1 MARLTRG
8 DLGDLNMFRQIAESG
23 GFRKAAA
30 QLDVSPSALS
40 HAMRGLEGRQGV
52 RLFNRTNRSVTLTPA
67 GQELLTRLNSGFSEI
82 ELGLET
88 LNRYRD
94 RPVGQLRL
102 NILSD
107 AARLV
112 LAPILARYIQAFPD
126 VQVEVV
132 VQDEVVDIVNDGF
145 DAGIRYGGLVP
156 EDMVAIPLGKDL
168 RWVMVASPT
177 YLDGAPPLDSP
188 ADLANHRCL
197 GIRMGNKQ
205 IYHWE
210 LESAN
215 RSEVVSVNWAAILN
229 ETILS
234 IELAE
239 TGGGISYCLEN
250 RVARQLAE
258 GSLRRVL
265 PDWSS
270 LGPAF
275 HLYYPSRRQLP
286 EALRA
291 LLRMIQAESAPA

>member
-30 QLDVSPSALS
+30 HLDVSPSALS

-67 GQELLTRLNSGFSEI
+67 GQELLTRLNAGFGEI

-94 RPVGQLRL
+94 RPIGQLRL
-102 NILSD
+102 NIMSD
-107 AARLV
+107 AARLI
-112 LAPILARYIQAFPD
+112 LAPILAKYVSTFPD
-126 VQVEVV
+126 VRLEVV
-132 VQDEVVDIVNDGF
+132 VQDDVVDIVNDGF
-145 DAGIRYGGLVP
+145 DAGIRYGGHVP
-156 EDMVAIPLGKDL
+156 EDMVAIPLCREL
-168 RWVMVASPT
+168 RWVMVASPG
-177 YLDGAPPLDSP
+177 YLDEAPPLRSP
-188 ADLANHRCL
+188 ADLAHHRCL

-210 LESAN
+210 IESGEESA
-215 RSEVVSVNWAAILN
+215 VVSVEWAAILN
-229 ETILS
+229 ETNLS

-239 TGGGISYCLEN
+239 TGGGIAYCLES
-250 RVARQLAE
+250 RVSKQLAD
-258 GSLRRVL
+258 GSLREVL
-265 PDWSS
+265 PAWSS
-270 LGPAF
+270 MGPAF

-291 LLRMIQAESAPA
+291 LLRMIQSEGVSA